1 MRWQRTARLAIVV
14 FVVGFAIVVF
24 LAMRR
29 RPTAPTGEDIVRSDP
44 GAILESGAGER
55 KNFNF
60 GKLDF
65 HLKYDNALSYKDG
78 RSKFVG
84 VTLTL
89 PDRNGRTFVVTANE
103 GELVS
108 PPDKP
113 ADLTVAKLTGN
124 VKLTTD
130 NGLEVVSADA
140 SYDGKL
146 GILTIPGPVT
156 FTRARMKGSGVGA
169 TYDRNRDVLWLLAD
183 ARINVAPDATGGGT
197 VDASASKAGLARA
210 DNFIKLEGTAR
221 ITTDARTAEAD
232 VITAYLDEKGEKI
245 QLMELREH
253 SRITG
258 TGAGAQVMSAR
269 HIDMRNA
276 PDGRTLQSSKLMEG
290 AVVEFPGS
298 AGAPARRIAA
308 ATIDST
314 MSPDGAT
321 VTNLTALENVQV
333 DLPAEGE
340 APARRI
346 RAASLRATGAA
357 GQGLQ
362 NAVFEGGVDFTESRP
377 AAGKTAALD
386 RHAESARLIVDT
398 KPGLGPLERADFR
411 GKVRFVDGELT
422 AQAPRALYAIDRDML
437 DLSPSDGD
445 AGIGPLLNNR
455 QLTVQA
461 RNIHL
466 VPSTQKLTA
475 DTDVRSTIKPQ
486 KAAAGPA
493 PGGRS
498 SATPQG
504 QTHVPGI
511 LKQDQQVN
519 VTSNRLDYD
528 GVAEATY
535 NGSALLWQDKSRI
548 AGETIVMNDRTGNLT
563 AKGNV
568 RSTMMLEDEDPKTK
582 VRKLTETRGSA
593 DILVY
598 DDAKRLATY
607 TATGATPARLSSVQG
622 DMSGSRI
629 DLFLKESGNEVDRA
643 EVDGN
648 VAVTLETLYA
658 TSRHLVYT
666 ADEDK
671 YVLTGEPVVSVTKD
685 KDGTCKETRG
695 NTVTY
700 RRSVDST
707 SVEAMAGVAT
717 ETKPLPACPAQLRH

>member
-1 MRWQRTARLAIVV
+1 
-14 FVVGFAIVVF
+14 
-24 LAMRR
+24 
-29 RPTAPTGEDIVRSDP
+29 
-44 GAILESGAGER
+44 
-55 KNFNF
+55 
-60 GKLDF
+60 
-65 HLKYDNALSYKDG
+65 
-78 RSKFVG
+78 VG

-140 SYDGKL
+140 SYDGKE

-183 ARINVAPDATGGGT
+183 ARINVAPDASGGGT
-197 VDASASKAGLARA
+197 VVGSASKAGLARA
-210 DNFIKLEGTAR
+210 DNFIKLDGTAR

-232 VITAYLDEKGEKI
+232 VITVYLDEKGEKI

-258 TGAGAQVMSAR
+258 TGAGAQVMTAR

-333 DLPAEGE
+333 DLPSEGDT
-340 APARRI
+340 PARRI
-346 RAASLRATGAA
+346 RSASLQAAGAA

-466 VPSTQKLTA
+466 APSSQKLTA

-493 PGGRS
+493 PGRA
-498 SATPQG
+498 SAGPQG
-504 QTHVPGI
+504 QTHMPAI

-528 GVAEATY
+528 GVSEATY
-535 NGSALLWQDKSRI
+535 SGNALLWQDKSRI
-548 AGETIVMNDRTGNLT
+548 AGETIVMNDRTGNLN

-607 TATGATPARLSSVQG
+607 TATGATPARLASVQG
-622 DMSGSRI
+622 DMSGNRI
-629 DLFLKESGNEVDRA
+629 DLYLKESGNEVERA

-700 RRSVDST
+700 RRSLDST